1 MVEMVNMRGELSEA
15 EALALSHLNPR
26 RFELLLQ
33 AARLGGQFTA
43 AQLREVAPEH
53 ASSLTRDLNALE
65 AGGLLLASPSAA
77 QPRQGRPVKFRLAP
91 EAPELFARLSN
102 LILEASTTLPPSS

>member
-77 QPRQGRPVKFRLAP
+77 QQRQGRPVQFRLAP
-91 EAPELFARLSN
+91 ETPELFAQLSN
-102 LILEASTTLPPSS
+102 LISAAASTPPPSS